1 MGEAAADVK
10 QTYTLTDLKANTTEK
25 SCYLLID
32 EKVYNV
38 TEFLDEHP
46 GGYDIILNTTGRDA
60 TEDFE
65 EIGHSNAAREMLDKY
80 LVGNFEGQATAA
92 AAVKDTAKSAAA
104 SAASALPDTQQD
116 SMFATIFKALLPLLI
131 IAAAAYFALGKKS

>member
-1 MGEAAADVK
+1 MGEAAADAK

-46 GGYDIILNTTGRDA
+46 GGQCVQLCVCC
-60 TEDFE
+60 
-65 EIGHSNAAREMLDKY
+65 GHTLLTCMIERSSQSAGD
-80 LVGNFEGQATAA
+80 AA
-92 AAVKDTAKSAAA
+92 APPSCTTLFSGVH
-104 SAASALPDTQQD
+104 ALE
-116 SMFATIFKALLPLLI
+116 
-131 IAAAAYFALGKKS
+131 G

>member
-1 MGEAAADVK
+1 MVPIMGEAAADAK

-46 GGYDIILNTTGRDA
+46 GGRCMQLYVASMPWAHAGA
-60 TEDFE
+60 
-65 EIGHSNAAREMLDKY
+65 HS
-80 LVGNFEGQATAA
+80 
-92 AAVKDTAKSAAA
+92 
-104 SAASALPDTQQD
+104 
-116 SMFATIFKALLPLLI
+116 
-131 IAAAAYFALGKKS
+131 